1 MQLPLWF
8 QLAVPIGGLAIGL
21 TALLWARHEAAKFDR
36 RYGKRG

>member
-8 QLAVPIGGLAIGL
+8 QLAVPAGGLLIA
-21 TALLWARHEAAKFDR
+21 AAAWVWAKHEAAKFDR